1 MLVKSVRRELNKRR
15 TETAGWIE
23 KFGVY
28 IMILV
33 LLILGTLISD
43 KFLTLDNLSNVVHA
57 VALLGIV
64 AVGVTFVTY
73 SGHFADMSVPGIIAL
88 SGMIAVDM
96 LRYGLVVSLVAGL
109 VTGLMVGIINAFV
122 VGKLRANPI
131 IWTLAVAFVING
143 VVRWLY
149 RGEQIYPDLK
159 AGEKLATAFVNLARI
174 NIGGAIPITVVVFLV
189 MVIIGQLL
197 LTKTKF
203 GVQLKLIGSSYEVA
217 RMTGINVTGM
227 VGLAFILSALASSIG
242 GILLTSLVKIGAY
255 YNGTGYDFRAVTAIV
270 LGGVSLA
277 GGRGNMIGVL
287 GGVVVIGLLS
297 NILTLLGVGTFS
309 QTVVQ
314 GLVFILVVW
323 FNTYLL
329 RKLGKADG

>member
-1 MLVKSVRRELNKRR
+1 MLVKSERIELNKRR
-15 TETAGWIE
+15 TKTAGWIE

-33 LLILGTLISD
+33 LLILGTLISN
-43 KFLTLDNLSNVVHA
+43 KFLTIDNLANVVHA

-88 SGMIAVDM
+88 SGMVAVDM
-96 LRYGLVVSLVAGL
+96 LRYGLVVSLASGL
-109 VTGLMVGIINAFV
+109 VTGLMVGLINAFV

-174 NIGGAIPITVVVFLV
+174 NIGGAVPITVVVFLV

-217 RMTGINVTGM
+217 RMTGVNVTGM
-227 VGLAFILSALASSIG
+227 VGLAFILSALAASIG

-255 YNGTGYDFRAVTAIV
+255 YNGVGYDFRAVTAIV

-277 GGRGNMIGVL
+277 GGKGNMIGVL
-287 GGVVVIGLLS
+287 GGVVVIGLLN

-309 QTVVQ
+309 QTIVQ

-323 FNTYLL
+323 FNTYSL

>member
-1 MLVKSVRRELNKRR
+1 MLVKSERIEPKKHPAEITV
-15 TETAGWIE
+15 WIE

-28 IMILV
+28 VMIFV
-33 LLILGTLISD
+33 LLCLGTLISS
-43 KFLTLDNLSNVVHA
+43 KFLTLENLANVVHA

-96 LRYGLVVSLVAGL
+96 LRYGLVVSLAAGF
-109 VTGLMVGIINAFV
+109 VTGLMIGLINAFV

-174 NIGGAIPITVVVFLV
+174 NIGGSIPITIVVFLV
-189 MVIIGQLL
+189 MVIIGQILL
-197 LTKTKF
+197 AKTKF

-217 RMTGINVTGM
+217 RMTGVNVTWM
-227 VGLAFILSALASSIG
+227 VGLAFILSAMAASIG

-255 YNGTGYDFRAVTAIV
+255 YNGAGYDFRAVTAIV

-277 GGRGNMIGVL
+277 GGKGNMIGVL
-287 GGVVVIGLLS
+287 GGVVVIGLLN
-297 NILTLLGVGTFS
+297 NILTLLGVDTFS
-309 QTVVQ
+309 QTIVQ
-314 GLVFILVVW
+314 GMVFILVVW
-323 FNTYLL
+323 VNTYSL

>member
-1 MLVKSVRRELNKRR
+1 MLVKCERIELNKRR

-33 LLILGTLISD
+33 LLILGTLISN
-43 KFLTLDNLSNVVHA
+43 KFLTLDNLANVVHA

-88 SGMIAVDM
+88 SGMVAVDM
-96 LRYGLVVSLVAGL
+96 LRYGLVVSLVSGL
-109 VTGLMVGIINAFV
+109 VTGLMVGLINAFV

-159 AGEKLATAFVNLARI
+159 AGEKLASAFVNLARI
-174 NIGGAIPITVVVFLV
+174 NIGGAVPITVVVFLV

-217 RMTGINVTGM
+217 RMTGVNVTGM
-227 VGLAFILSALASSIG
+227 VGLAFILSALAASIG
-242 GILLTSLVKIGAY
+242 GVLLTSLVKIGAY
-255 YNGTGYDFRAVTAIV
+255 YNGVGYDFRAVTAIV

-277 GGRGNMIGVL
+277 GGKGNMIGVL
-287 GGVVVIGLLS
+287 GGVVVIGLLN

-309 QTVVQ
+309 QTIVQ

-323 FNTYLL
+323 FNTYSL